1 MKKNLIALAVLG
13 AFSGAALAQSNV
25 TLYGILDVNYQ
36 RIDPEV
42 GDTQSGINGGHQS
55 GNRFGLRGSE
65 ALGGGWSAIF
75 TIEGGFSIDTGTNA
89 NQNSAACGGAPVPPP
104 GVLNP
109 CGGATQS
116 RLFGRQAWAG
126 FQSGFGS
133 LVAGRIASLSSGTG
147 SFDMFGNVDPFV
159 TGFGDSNLGRAFSS
173 ANALRLDN
181 SVLYK
186 SPTFA
191 GFTVGAQYSFN
202 ASGSEV
208 AGSGNNVDVWGL
220 GGSWG
225 AGPFYAVITY
235 DSIDI
240 PGAPDDQTHLQL
252 GGTFDF
258 KIVKLHAGYA
268 IEEATRVGTTVG
280 NPLLPSTVNGPD
292 ADSWM
297 VGVTVPLFG
306 GQFLASYMDRDGDPV
321 TVSPGVVDERDFST
335 WSLGYTYPLSRRT
348 NLYASYSDTDG
359 ENTLN
364 NNSAWDRKMLTLG
377 VRHLF

>member
-1 MKKNLIALAVLG
+1 MKKSLIALAVLG

-25 TLYGILDVNYQ
+25 TLYGILDVNWQ

-65 ALGGGWSAIF
+65 ALGGGWNAIF

-89 NQNSAACGGAPVPPP
+89 NQNSNATGGVPVAPPGALVPQGGAS
-104 GVLNP
+104 
-109 CGGATQS
+109 QS
-116 RLFGRQAWAG
+116 RLFGRQAWVG
-126 FQSGFGS
+126 VQSGFGS

-147 SFDMFGNVDPFV
+147 SFDIYGNVDPFA

-191 GFTVGAQYSFN
+191 GFTLGGSYSFN
-202 ASGSEV
+202 ASGPEV
-208 AGSGNNVDVWGL
+208 GGSGNNLKVWGL

-225 AGPFYAVITY
+225 AGPFYAVVTY
-235 DSIDI
+235 DSFDI
-240 PGAPDDQTHLQL
+240 PGAPDSQTHLQL

-268 IEEATRVGTTVG
+268 IEDDTRVGSTVG
-280 NPLLPSTVNGPD
+280 NPALSSTQVAPD
-292 ADSWM
+292 ADAWM
-297 VGVTVPLFG
+297 LGVTVPLFG
-306 GQFLASYMDRDGDPV
+306 GQFLVSYMDRDGDPV

-348 NLYASYSDTDG
+348 NLYFNYSDTDG
-359 ENTLN
+359 EKTLN
-364 NNSAWDRKMLTLG
+364 NNPTWDRRMTTIG
-377 VRHLF
+377 MRHLF